1 MERDFDPSAL
11 AFPLHGAQRFE
22 GAARSSL
29 HRLKAALLDPASRP
43 ERGRNAARDRS
54 HTRKCLKSPPPS
66 S

>member
-29 HRLKAALLDPASRP
+29 HRLKTALLGPASRP
-43 ERGRNAARDRS
+43 ERARSAPGAQRE
-54 HTRKCLKSPPPS
+54 TGLIPAGV
-66 S
+66 